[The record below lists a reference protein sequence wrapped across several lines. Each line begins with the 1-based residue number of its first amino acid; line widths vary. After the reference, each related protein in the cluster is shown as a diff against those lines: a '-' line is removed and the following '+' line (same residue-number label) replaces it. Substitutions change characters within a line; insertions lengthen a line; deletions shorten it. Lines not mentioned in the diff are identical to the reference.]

1 MNIDICSGVPDLVFY
16 NYTEPHSLY
25 PYIED
30 RGYHT
35 NSNRALLYNLYSNY
49 KVGTFVS
56 PDIYIE
62 QNSKLVLDSMGIKS
76 EIKIISYPWYFLNQ
90 YFKPSKK
97 HFLILKDIDIPVTKH
112 AILFTG
118 LPKMNRAYIL
128 SELCK
133 EKNLLWSSV
142 SAVAAITAD
151 VFKTSVKD
159 LEYNYNKKVKE
170 YILKDDK
177 FILNVDNNDNKP
189 IIKGFDD
196 MVNDC
201 YFVEPRFFK
210 YNPEIYLHKLREG
223 GKDPVMYDK
232 QVPIE
237 FLESAVY
244 FACETQTVAAGLV
257 TEKTIKGLFYKKPF
271 LIYSVR
277 GYHKWLKDNGF
288 ELYDELFDYS
298 FDDRDDSNR
307 IQMYV
312 NECRRILNMDLREL
326 KDKIEQV
333 KSKIEYNYNRCEEI
347 SGEEKEFDESR
358 TLKEYG

>member
-1 MNIDICSGVPDLVFY
+1 MNIDICSGIPDLVFY

-30 RGYHT
+30 RGYHE

-56 PDIYIE
+56 SDIYIE

-76 EIKIISYPWYFLNQ
+76 EIKIISYPWYYLNQ

-97 HFLILKDIDIPVTKH
+97 YFLTLKDIDIPVTKH

-118 LPKMNRAYIL
+118 RPKMNRAYIL

-142 SAVAAITAD
+142 AAI
-151 VFKTSVKD
+151 KD

-170 YILKDDK
+170 YILEDGK
-177 FILNVDNNDNKP
+177 FILNVDNKT

-196 MVNDC
+196 RVSEC
-201 YFVEPRFFK
+201 YFVEPRFFN
-210 YNPEIYLHKLREG
+210 YSPEIYLHKLREG
-223 GKDPVMYDK
+223 DDILFDK
-232 QVPIE
+232 HVPIE

-244 FACETQTVAAGLV
+244 FACETQTVTAGIV

-271 LIYSVR
+271 LIHSVR
-277 GYHKWLKDNGF
+277 GYHKWLNDNGF

-298 FDDRDDSNR
+298 FDDKDDSNR
-307 IQMYV
+307 IKMYV

-326 KDKIEQV
+326 KDKIEQM

-347 SGEEKEFDESR
+347 SKNND
-358 TLKEYG
+358 